1 MRRRDMDNETI
12 EIRRGASADTRSANH
27 VVSRKE
33 LEESTESHISDVAKA
48 MRWFAD
54 RIEEAGDRHDWTKLE
69 YMDEFYDQFHN
80 EQITHNGD
88 WMDNQNGWYQSIHL
102 KKERH
107 HLSHS
112 APDDVDLV
120 DVLEQIADCVMAG
133 MARSGECRNEK
144 LPDGLLEKAYANTVN
159 RLLSV
164 VKVKR

>member
-1 MRRRDMDNETI
+1 ME
-12 EIRRGASADTRSANH
+12 
-27 VVSRKE
+27 
-33 LEESTESHISDVAKA
+33 
-48 MRWFAD
+48 
-54 RIEEAGDRHDWTKLE
+54 
-69 YMDEFYDQFHN
+69 
-80 EQITHNGD
+80 
-88 WMDNQNGWYQSIHL
+88 NQNGWYQSIHL

-159 RLLSV
+159 RLLGV
-164 VKVKR
+164 VRVKE

>member
-1 MRRRDMDNETI
+1 MDNETI

-33 LEESTESHISDVAKA
+33 LEESTESHISDGAKA

-69 YMDEFYDQFHN
+69 CMDEFYDQFHN

-88 WMDNQNGWYQSIHL
+88 WLDNQNGWYQSIHL

-133 MARSGECRNEK
+133 MARSGEYRNGK
-144 LPDGLLEKAYANTVN
+144 LPVDLLEKAYANTVN
-159 RLLSV
+159 RILGV
-164 VKVKR
+164 VKVKE